1 MHPVA
6 SPRSEQPTRDCRRGV
21 FDATSTLFERYRA
34 RMVFRDKLVGGVPRD
49 PKLIEGWL
57 RSRAGIEDAQEI
69 RQAMIR
75 TLAELGV
82 DVQADMSFEQLEQAA
97 EVLAARKQTTGFKV
111 DERGLYI
118 ESRQVKAMLKE
129 STNILFGGERWGAK
143 GWLVTVAW
151 RKFLDAA
158 RADTSRQHREVRVEV
173 EPVPGPDPSPV
184 VDDTLQLYFLCAH
197 PSLTPA
203 SAVALTLR
211 AVGGLTTRQIAQAY
225 LVPEATMAQRISR
238 AKRTVSGVRF
248 NQPGDVATLL
258 RVLYLVFN
266 EGYSGDVDLAAE
278 AIRLT
283 RQLAARTSHEE
294 VAGLLALMLLHHA
307 RRPARTGPDGRLVP
321 LADQD
326 RSLWNT
332 RLIAEGVDVLQTA
345 LARDRLGE
353 FQAQAAIA
361 ALHADARTYEETDW
375 VQIVEWYDELVRL
388 TDSPVARLNRTV
400 AVGEAEGPRAGLAAL
415 AELDPALPRYAAVAA
430 YLHERAGDPM
440 TAARLYAEAARS
452 ASNLPERDHLMRQA
466 ARLNAQLRR

>member
-1 MHPVA
+1 VDEA
-6 SPRSEQPTRDCRRGV
+6 LLRTLTPTVIGILVRRGAD
-21 FDATSTLFERYRA
+21 FAAAEDAVQDA
-34 RMVFRDKLVGGVPRD
+34 LVEAVRVWPDDPPRD
-49 PKLIEGWL
+49 P
-57 RSRAGIEDAQEI
+57 
-69 RQAMIR
+69 
-75 TLAELGV
+75 
-82 DVQADMSFEQLEQAA
+82 
-97 EVLAARKQTTGFKV
+97 
-111 DERGLYI
+111 
-118 ESRQVKAMLKE
+118 
-129 STNILFGGERWGAK
+129 K

-158 RADTSRQHREVRVEV
+158 RADTSRRHREVRVEG
-173 EPVPGPDPSPV
+173 EPMPGPGEVVNDTLHHLARAEV

-248 NQPGDVATLL
+248 NQPGDVATVL

-266 EGYSGDVDLAAE
+266 EGYSGDVDLAGE

-283 RQLAARTSHEE
+283 RQLAAKTNHEE

-321 LADQD
+321 LAEQD

-345 LARDRLGE
+345 LTRDRLGE

-361 ALHADARTYEETDW
+361 ALHADARTAEETDW

-388 TDSPVARLNRTV
+388 TDSPVARLNRAV
-400 AVGEAEGPRAGLAAL
+400 AVGEADGPRAGLAAL
-415 AELDPALPRYAAVAA
+415 AELDPALPRHTAVAA
-430 YLHERAGDPM
+430 YLHERDGDAV

-452 ASNLPERDHLMRQA
+452 AHSLPERDHLSRSHGCTWAWKQVDVVCVHGFTEPISAHCHSRQGRRVGRGRRRMGDHRPDLDEIHRRPVL
-466 ARLNAQLRR
+466 ARGRSGRCSHRARPAGHRLIRRVR